1 MAIRPVD
8 LQAAILQAPQTA
20 AVQRAAE
27 VAPQLAQAA
36 AAQQFASELTHR
48 TEMVHETENLRG
60 NRVEEKKEPDNQQG
74 RGKGKRREHQSGEP
88 FEALGE
94 SVLGAVPTDGEHL
107 IDFTA

>member
-20 AVQRAAE
+20 AVQRQAE
-27 VAPQLAQAA
+27 VAPQIAQTAA
-36 AAQQFASELTHR
+36 AAQFAAEVTER
-48 TEMVHETENLRG
+48 NEMVHETEHLRG
-60 NRVEEKKEPDNQQG
+60 NRVEERKEPDNQQE
-74 RGKGKRREHQSGEP
+74 RGKKRRPHQPGEP
-88 FEALGE
+88 FESIEE